1 MVLNLKQTKIA
12 GLYMKLDL
20 KAREYNMLCG
30 KLEEY
35 KKENIKEDDV
45 RYFDL
50 LQLFQKNNDE
60 IIEIKQQ
67 LIDVQKNEEKIIVNS
82 DYTKIFE
89 KKEKEKEN
97 IEQVALVEVKESIF
111 KNILNKIKK
120 FFESKFRGSK

>member
-89 KKEKEKEN
+89 KKEKEN

-120 FFESKFRGSK
+120 FFESKFRSSK

>member
-35 KKENIKEDDV
+35 KKDNIKEDDT

-50 LQLFQKNNDE
+50 LQLFQKNNNE

-89 KKEKEKEN
+89 KKEKEN
-97 IEQVALVEVKESIF
+97 IEQVALVEVKDSIF

>member
-35 KKENIKEDDV
+35 KKDNIKEDDT

-50 LQLFQKNNDE
+50 LQLFQKNNNE

-67 LIDVQKNEEKIIVNS
+67 LIDVQKNEEKIIENS

-89 KKEKEKEN
+89 KKEKEN
-97 IEQVALVEVKESIF
+97 IEQVSLVEVKESIF